1 MNHPHVPLTPTA
13 QPDHYQRE
21 TQRLMVEAER
31 QRREIVILRKDL
43 AAALTQYVRASII
56 VQNIGRFAQA
66 LQAQSEA
73 EAHSIAHSEF
83 DVPVGQAQIDLKIA
97 IDNWLANQLG
107 APSEILERIDL
118 LNKPIP
124 EEP

>member
-1 MNHPHVPLTPTA
+1 MNHTIPLTPTS

-31 QRREIVILRKDL
+31 QRREIVLLRKDL
-43 AAALTQYVRASII
+43 ADALTQYVRASII
-56 VQNIGRFAQA
+56 VQNIGRFTEVVQA
-66 LQAQSEA
+66 RSEQPPGIDRGA
-73 EAHSIAHSEF
+73 L
-83 DVPVGQAQIDLKIA
+83 DPRVRQTQLDLKIA

-107 APSEILERIDL
+107 APSEILERIDML
-118 LNKPIP
+118 SKPIP